1 MNRESEHPS
10 RDELLVMAYVDDE
23 LVPEQRELLEQ
34 RLTQE
39 PELLRQVTAYQKL
52 EVLARH
58 NAPPEPTD
66 LEWERILSSPTHQ
79 AGTRTGW
86 TLLCT
91 GLIGLFALGCIATL
105 QADLDALTKALILA
119 PLFGFS
125 VLLSIRFRDRQRLL
139 PYDPYTEVKR

>member
-10 RDELLVMAYVDDE
+10 RDELLGMAYVDDE
-23 LVPEQRELLEQ
+23 LVPQQREQLEQ
-34 RLTQE
+34 RLANE

-66 LEWERILSSPTHQ
+66 LEWERILDSSIHQ

-86 TLLCT
+86 TLLCA
-91 GLIGLFALGCIATL
+91 GMIGLFLLGCIATL
-105 QADLDALTKALILA
+105 QADLDAVTKALILA
-119 PLFGFS
+119 PLLGFT
-125 VLLSIRFRDRQRLL
+125 VLLSIRFRDRQRLI
-139 PYDPYTEVKR
+139 PFDPYTEVKR